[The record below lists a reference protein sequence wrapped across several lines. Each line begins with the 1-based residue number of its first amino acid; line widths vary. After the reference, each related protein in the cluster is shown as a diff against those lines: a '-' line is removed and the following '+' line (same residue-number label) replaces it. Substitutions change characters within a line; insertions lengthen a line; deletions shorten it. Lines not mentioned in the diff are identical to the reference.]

1 MANLSNIQM
10 NNAPMDLFIQ
20 GQMAA
25 KESKQHRICQL
36 REAYVDYDVVF
47 GILGI
52 KRKTQQEAGD
62 DASIP
67 L

>member
-1 MANLSNIQM
+1 MSKLTDIQINNIP
-10 NNAPMDLFIQ
+10 ADLFIE
-20 GQMAA
+20 GQMAV
-25 KESKQHRICQL
+25 ERINAVQEYINSV
-36 REAYVDYDVVF
+36 RYTDDEVIF

-52 KRKTQQEAGD
+52 QKKAQKEAED

>member
-1 MANLSNIQM
+1 MVKISDIRM
-10 NNAPMDLFIQ
+10 NNVPSDLFIE
-20 GQMAA
+20 GQMAVERIKAAQEYVSSA
-25 KESKQHRICQL
+25 K
-36 REAYVDYDVVF
+36 YVDYDVVF

-52 KRKTQQEAGD
+52 KRKAQQEAGD

>member
-10 NNAPMDLFIQ
+10 NNVPMDLFIQ
-20 GQMAA
+20 GQMASERIKAAQEYVSSA
-25 KESKQHRICQL
+25 K
-36 REAYVDYDVVF
+36 YVDYDVVF

-52 KRKTQQEAGD
+52 KKKAQQEAGD

>member
-10 NNAPMDLFIQ
+10 NNVPMDLFIQ
-20 GQMAA
+20 AQEYVSSA
-25 KESKQHRICQL
+25 K
-36 REAYVDYDVVF
+36 YVDYDVVF

-52 KRKTQQEAGD
+52 KKKTQQEAGD